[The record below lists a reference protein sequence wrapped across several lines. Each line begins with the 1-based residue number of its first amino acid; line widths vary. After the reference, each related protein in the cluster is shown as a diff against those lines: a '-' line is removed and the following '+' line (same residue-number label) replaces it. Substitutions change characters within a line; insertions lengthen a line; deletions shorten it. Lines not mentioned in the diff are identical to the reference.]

1 MRNVGESEMSSR
13 RVEHKWFIYYKIPK
27 ISGEKVHRAGPYS
40 EGDYRYHRD
49 DIAGYDGVTDVR
61 CDTK

>member
-1 MRNVGESEMSSR
+1 MKVTEVASGVRTFREER
-13 RVEHKWFIYYKIPK
+13 WYIYYKIPRLT
-27 ISGEKVHRAGPYS
+27 GDQLHRVGPYS
-40 EGDYRYHRD
+40 DTELRYHRD

>member
-1 MRNVGESEMSSR
+1 MKR
-13 RVEHKWFIYYKIPK
+13 RAQVSWFIYYRIPK
-27 ISGEKVHRAGPYS
+27 ISGDKLYRVGPYS
-40 EGDYRYHRD
+40 AEDYRYHRD